1 MTPEPD
7 DLSMA
12 GLRFSGTVTAAFTHD
27 FKNALAII
35 KENNGLL
42 QDLIAMAERGRPLD
56 PERIAVLAERI
67 GRQVERADRM
77 TSQLNRFA
85 HSADRP
91 RVETDLAVMLEMAAV
106 LAGRKAALKR
116 VTIEPVPPATAF
128 RVSTFPFALQHLIY
142 RCIESLLDGAGS
154 GGRIV
159 LEVQG
164 GQNPVAMR
172 LTACTA
178 DGRPP
183 FDGATPPVTSEMAT
197 LAGALKIRLDREQ
210 TAGWQLAWNDTET
223 QKTTGL

>member
-1 MTPEPD
+1 MNPEPD
-7 DLSMA
+7 DLTMA

-35 KENNGLL
+35 KENTGLL
-42 QDLIAMAERGRPLD
+42 QDLLAMAERGRPLD

-67 GRQVERADRM
+67 GRQVERANRM

-85 HSADRP
+85 HSADTP
-91 RVETDLAVMLEMAAV
+91 RVETDLATMIEMAAV

-116 VTIEPVPPATAF
+116 VTLETVPPATAS
-128 RVSTFPFALQHLIY
+128 RVSTFPFALQHLLY

-159 LEVQG
+159 LEVHG
-164 GQNPVAMR
+164 GQDHVTLR

-178 DGRPP
+178 DGRAQP
-183 FDGATPPVTSEMAT
+183 DAAALSVTPEMTA
-197 LAGALKIRLDREQ
+197 LAEALKIRIDREQ
-210 TAGWQLAWNDTET
+210 TAGWQLAWKDAGI
-223 QKTTGL
+223 QKAAGL